1 MNSRILLKSQRNE
14 ILGLIVNHDF
24 DPSRFLW
31 VETPSD
37 INSSSTISRLIY
49 KDSDFFY
56 SFEMEGEVHLA
67 VFSPAEQS
75 YIGSDYPGTW
85 QRQKQSFTRWL
96 TFLQKEEE
104 EPDLWS
110 SIPSASE
117 NDSRKTKHRA
127 SYVVAEPSL
136 MSPDHQEMES
146 RLQNLLKTPPP
157 DSTKKDSRPVIKR
170 YYGKA

>member
-14 ILGLIVNHDF
+14 ILGLIINHDF

-31 VETPSD
+31 VETPSS
-37 INSSSTISRLIY
+37 INPEFIISRLIY
-49 KDSDFFY
+49 NDGDFFY
-56 SFEMEGEVHLA
+56 SFEMEGEVHVA

-85 QRQKQSFTRWL
+85 MRQKQSFSKWL
-96 TFLQKEEE
+96 TFLKKEEA

-110 SIPSASE
+110 DILQVDE
-117 NDSRKTKHRA
+117 EEKQITRKA
-127 SYVVAEPSL
+127 SYVVTEPTP
-136 MSPDHQEMES
+136 MSPGQDEMES
-146 RLQNLLKTPPP
+146 RLRNLLKKPSDTAK
-157 DSTKKDSRPVIKR
+157 TNSRPTIKR